1 MPPKKSAALANGLA
15 SPGRFQQEEHATR
28 ITARWGVQRAR
39 LPTDGGGV
47 VVERD
52 SDCRT
57 NKSSQR
63 HQMMELVP

>member
-1 MPPKKSAALANGLA
+1 MAYSLQNKNDRTDFIVLE
-15 SPGRFQQEEHATR
+15 QEEHATR

-57 NKSSQR
+57 NKPSQR